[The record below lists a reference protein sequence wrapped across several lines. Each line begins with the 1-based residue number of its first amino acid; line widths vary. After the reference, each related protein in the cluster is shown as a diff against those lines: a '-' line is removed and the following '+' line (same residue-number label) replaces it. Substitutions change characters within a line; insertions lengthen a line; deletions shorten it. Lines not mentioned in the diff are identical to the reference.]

1 MEFKQLQDFPGYRI
15 FANGKVV
22 METRKRNNENLIEER
37 EIKQT
42 KAKNGYTTVRLRSKD
57 GNIVQFY
64 THRLV
69 YKAFCGDPG
78 ALEID
83 HINGMR
89 SGVDENG
96 MEANNIQN
104 LRAVTHKQNCANA
117 VSRERYIK
125 ANALSKGKYD
135 KERLRKARTKE
146 YYQKLIETYHEL
158 KEKYD
163 NVGIWKL
170 MKIGH
175 TGYGRA
181 KRIIELDG
189 KEIN

>member
-1 MEFKQLQDFPGYRI
+1 MEFKILQDFPGFRI
-15 FANGKVV
+15 YANGKV
-22 METRKRNNENLIEER
+22 MKENRKGNLIEER
-37 EIKQT
+37 EIKQS
-42 KAKNGYTTVRLRSKD
+42 KAKNGYTTVTLRDKD
-57 GNIVQFY
+57 GHHVQFY

-69 YKAFCGDPG
+69 YQAFCGNPG
-78 ALEID
+78 QLEID

-117 VSRERYIK
+117 VSKERYFR
-125 ANALSKGKYD
+125 ANALCKGKYD
-135 KERLRKARTKE
+135 KERLRQARTKE

-158 KEKYD
+158 KEKHG

-170 MKIGH
+170 MKVGH